1 MVPRLRRHH
10 RHRRALLLLLLLLV
24 VQSAVVVHRVLV
36 VVVVVW
42 RHEGVLLLLLLVV
55 RLLLLLW
62 RHCAMGRIARRICAC
77 VTANVLLL
85 RPSRTRICVRVPVCC
100 RNVLLRRQTRG
111 GSDTSKIGRRRQVWR
126 PRTNRMMIMSR
137 STAMPA
143 AGGVGGGGGGGIL
156 RPRLHPQVP
165 TATGGLNC
173 ACSARSRTRTGRGGV
188 PKGFHPRRDPQAIS
202 GSGFGIFGNGR
213 NDQRE
218 WTDDRWTE

>member
-10 RHRRALLLLLLLLV
+10 RHRRALLLLLLLLLLL

-42 RHEGVLLLLLLVV
+42 RHEGVLLLLLL
-55 RLLLLLW
+55 LL

-111 GSDTSKIGRRRQVWR
+111 GSDTIKIGRRRQVWR

-143 AGGVGGGGGGGIL
+143 AGVVGVGGGGGIL
-156 RPRLHPQVP
+156 RPRLHPQLP
-165 TATGGLNC
+165 TGGLNC
-173 ACSARSRTRTGRGGV
+173 ACSARSRTRIGRGGV
-188 PKGFHPRRDPQAIS
+188 PSEMGFHPRRDPQAIS
-202 GSGFGIFGNGR
+202 GRNFGIFGNGR
-213 NDQRE
+213 NDQCE
-218 WTDDRWTE
+218 